1 MPCLATGLCVLLAR
15 KVHQAPT
22 FYACCADV
30 FSKFEKSGWGQKL
43 SARVSKATTTDFQRY
58 KWAVAKTK
66 KSRAVRTEL
75 KKLQKSES

>member
-1 MPCLATGLCVLLAR
+1 MHGILHHGHFNVFQTCV
-15 KVHQAPT
+15 V
-22 FYACCADV
+22 FISADV

-43 SARVSKATTTDFQRY
+43 SARVSKSTTTDFQRY

-75 KKLQKSES
+75 KKLQKSDS